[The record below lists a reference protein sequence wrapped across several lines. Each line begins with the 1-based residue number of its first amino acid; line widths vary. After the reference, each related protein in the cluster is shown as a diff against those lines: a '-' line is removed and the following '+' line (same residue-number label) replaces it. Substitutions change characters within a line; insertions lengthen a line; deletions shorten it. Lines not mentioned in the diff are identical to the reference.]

1 MPLTFTIY
9 FPADVIGVV
18 TRVQTIEQTNIIDRQ
33 TSRRTIMIQ
42 NIR

>member
-9 FPADVIGVV
+9 FSTDVIGVI
-18 TRVQTIEQTNIIDRQ
+18 TRVQTIEQTNISGKQ
-33 TSRRTIMIQ
+33 TSRRTIIIQ